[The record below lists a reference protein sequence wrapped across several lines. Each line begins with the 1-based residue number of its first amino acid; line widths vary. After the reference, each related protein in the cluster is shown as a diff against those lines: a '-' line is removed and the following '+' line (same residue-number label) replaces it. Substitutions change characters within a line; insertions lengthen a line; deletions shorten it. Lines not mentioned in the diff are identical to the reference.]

1 MSTLFILGAAS
12 EMIFFVEQFTEAI
25 PQTVVLLT
33 YHSMYVKQLFNE
45 ESKDLPKFTL
55 FWFTLSLSIISS
67 SLGIIRFLMHGPCR
81 LLPNYTLFGGY
92 ATIGFSIL
100 LINVITALI
109 GKFLLA
115 IGMIYS
121 IFYGNY
127 GQFEQ
132 LFLDGNIRS
141 PAFSIILFYKNII
154 LMSQCHAFC

>member
-1 MSTLFILGAAS
+1 
-12 EMIFFVEQFTEAI
+12 
-25 PQTVVLLT
+25 
-33 YHSMYVKQLFNE
+33 MYVKQLFNE
-45 ESKDLPKFTL
+45 ESKDLPKLTL

-127 GQFEQ
+127 GQYEQ
-132 LFLDGNIRS
+132 LFLDGNEKGNLSLAVYIVYGFS
-141 PAFSIILFYKNII
+141 AFYVSCLVK
-154 LMSQCHAFC
+154 MSKI